1 MNLEEMVKMT
11 MGVIQSDFWKK
22 WIKANAIEKT
32 RLVET
37 LPILKDV
44 RCPLFSASLVNSYF
58 EDLYLFM
65 KDQYENN
72 ENNKGS

>member
-1 MNLEEMVKMT
+1 MIIKKE
-11 MGVIQSDFWKK
+11 FWQK
-22 WIKANAIEKT
+22 WIEANEIEKQK
-32 RLVET
+32 LVAT

-65 KDQYENN
+65 KDQYESN
-72 ENNKGS
+72 